1 MVFFLTFASMEFP
14 LREAGFFRPTVFA
27 ALMVLFLAGCQ
38 QEEVCEELTSNP
50 LRIGFYMTSES
61 GQSLTALIDSLTV
74 FGLNRPE
81 DAIYDKQSAVSRIE
95 LPLDP
100 GRDSCAFVLQ
110 FPEMTDTLFLYYQR
124 ELTLLSVE
132 CGFIMFYDLERVE
145 LTRHVITG
153 IQVNVNQVTNSL
165 DEHLKVIV
173 PVPAPA
179 NID

>member
-1 MVFFLTFASMEFP
+1 MGSP
-14 LREAGFFRPTVFA
+14 HREAGFFGPALFA

-50 LRIGFYMTSES
+50 LRIGFYMPSES
-61 GQSLTALIDSLTV
+61 GQSVTALIDSLTV

-81 DAIYDKQSAVSRIE
+81 DAIYNKQSAVSRIE

-110 FPEMTDTLFLYYQR
+110 FPEMSDTLFLFYQR

-132 CGFIMFYDLERVE
+132 CGFVMFYDLERVE
-145 LTRHVITG
+145 STRHVITG
-153 IQVNVNQVTNSL
+153 IQVNINQVTNSF

-173 PVPAPA
+173 PAPA
-179 NID
+179 NND